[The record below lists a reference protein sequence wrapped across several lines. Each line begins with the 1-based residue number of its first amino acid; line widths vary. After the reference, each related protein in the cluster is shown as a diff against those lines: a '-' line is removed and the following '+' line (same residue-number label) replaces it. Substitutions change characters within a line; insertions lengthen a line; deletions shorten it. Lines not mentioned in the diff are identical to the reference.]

1 MGKCTRMFFS
11 YSGAAG
17 IDGAEEIGSRG
28 RGTEVEMAS
37 VVLALLGWGGLRFQQ
52 RRAVRGV
59 PAGAP

>member
-1 MGKCTRMFFS
+1 MFFS